1 MRSGSS
7 RAPAEPP
14 GDIGLERL
22 DREERDQS
30 ADEVLHG
37 DVCIGLEVR
46 ELVSGTSTH
55 GLDRVSRG
63 SIRENISER
72 ADIISDRARPSDR
85 LDEPGRR
92 YQMCVQEVAMAQVI
106 VRNLDDE
113 VVASLKLKAKL
124 KGHSLEQ
131 ELRDILKRAAE
142 LSKEEKLALI
152 DSIRSMTPRRLEDD
166 SADLIRE
173 DRDSR

>member
-1 MRSGSS
+1 
-7 RAPAEPP
+7 
-14 GDIGLERL
+14 
-22 DREERDQS
+22 
-30 ADEVLHG
+30 
-37 DVCIGLEVR
+37 
-46 ELVSGTSTH
+46 
-55 GLDRVSRG
+55 
-63 SIRENISER
+63 
-72 ADIISDRARPSDR
+72 
-85 LDEPGRR
+85 
-92 YQMCVQEVAMAQVI
+92 MCVQEVAMAQVI